1 MLLGSR
7 PAHGGVRGESHAG
20 QLLAAEVPSTA
31 ARPLN
36 MVLLVIDTSFAARAQ
51 RQQPAT
57 GSGLP
62 RSPCHFAHDIEAGL
76 GSGLPPGRP
85 ARPVGMADLPQQIRQ
100 VASGPFATRGLDVMF
115 PA

>member
-1 MLLGSR
+1 
-7 PAHGGVRGESHAG
+7 
-20 QLLAAEVPSTA
+20 
-31 ARPLN
+31 
-36 MVLLVIDTSFAARAQ
+36 MVLLVVDTSFAARAQ

-100 VASGPFATRGLDVMF
+100 VASGPFATRGLASPCGLADI
-115 PA
+115 PS